1 MSADN
6 SSDNSSNILSTAAMT
21 LPPQIGF
28 WIMLLVNT
36 PSTICSLCLIVYI
49 IFNRTQR
56 HALQNHTIL
65 LILLCGLPIQVWDIN
80 FYLVF
85 FHYGSVVPP
94 KPVTCLLWYLAD
106 DGFFTAGVILLAW
119 LAIERHIL
127 IFHDRWVSNRRGRF
141 LYHYLPLI
149 IILTYVVPYYTIV
162 IFFPPCENTFDY
174 SAAVCGGL
182 ACYHAYGF
190 LGMWEFAANSTTPV
204 IIESIVSTA
213 LILRVH
219 WQRRRLRQSNQ
230 WRKQRR
236 MVIQLLL
243 VSSVSISVSLPFYAL
258 SILEYCGI
266 SSVTMN
272 EVDFDFFYLTY
283 CIYFLFPFA
292 SLCQFPELRK
302 KIKNHIVGLVK
313 KQPRHSTAVAPI
325 IRGLP
330 MNRPA

>member
-1 MSADN
+1 MSADI
-6 SSDNSSNILSTAAMT
+6 SSDNSSNILSTAAMS
-21 LPPQIGF
+21 LPHPIGF
-28 WIMLLVNT
+28 WIMLLVNI
-36 PSTICSLCLIVYI
+36 PSTICSLCLIVHI
-49 IFNRTQR
+49 IIHRTQR

-65 LILLCGLPIQVWDIN
+65 LILVFGLPIQVWDIN

-85 FHYGSVVPP
+85 FHYGSVEPP

-106 DGFFTAGVILLAW
+106 DGFYTAGLILFAW
-119 LAIERHIL
+119 LSIERHIL
-127 IFHDRWVSNRRGRF
+127 IFHHRWLLNRRGRF
-141 LYHYLPLI
+141 LFHYLPLI
-149 IILTYVVPYYTIV
+149 IILAYVVPYYTIV

-182 ACYHAYGF
+182 ACYHSHGF
-190 LGMWEFAANSTTPV
+190 LGMWEFAANCSAPV
-204 IIESIVSTA
+204 IIESIVSIA
-213 LILRVH
+213 LILRVQ
-219 WQRRRLRQSNQ
+219 WQKRRLHQSNR

-243 VSSVSISVSLPFYAL
+243 VSSVSISVTLPFYAI

-266 SSVTMN
+266 SSVSMN
-272 EVDFDFFYLTY
+272 EVDFDLFYLTY
-283 CIYFLFPFA
+283 FIYFLFPFA

-302 KIKNHIVGLVK
+302 KIKKQIVDLVK

-325 IRGLP
+325 IKRQP